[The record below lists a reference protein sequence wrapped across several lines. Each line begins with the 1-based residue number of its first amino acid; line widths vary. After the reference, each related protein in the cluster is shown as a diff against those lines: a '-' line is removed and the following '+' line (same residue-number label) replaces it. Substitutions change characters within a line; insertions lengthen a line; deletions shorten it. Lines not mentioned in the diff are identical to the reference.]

1 MTGSLLLFF
10 TKGHCFAHNE
20 LKRSAYFLNSR
31 KNTLSWKI
39 SGKRDIFL
47 SVCLSYWNSSSIY
60 VPQLTSWKHPVENV
74 IGAITG
80 YYCWF
85 DGKASRVF
93 LCGWFFYLL
102 INHVVPLSS
111 TSNVWSRINLR
122 VSRIATLEI

>member
-80 YYCWF
+80 YYYCF

-93 LCGWFFYLL
+93 LQMVFYLL
-102 INHVVPLSS
+102 LNHVGTLSS